1 MAIRQAGTKQWTE
14 ARAQAAI
21 AEWAASGLSGRDYA
35 RANGI
40 DHQRLFWWRR
50 RFEASKK
57 SSMPALVP
65 VVATATTLGPA
76 LVVTIGRCCF
86 EVHQIDDVSAAWVVA
101 VANGASR

>member
-57 SSMPALVP
+57 SGLDPIFG
-65 VVATATTLGPA
+65 ATRNR
-76 LVVTIGRCCF
+76 IDRRDCEQGR
-86 EVHQIDDVSAAWVVA
+86 EKGAASARGIVQA
-101 VANGASR
+101 